1 MKIIKEYTIKKGFL
15 KKYVLQNCEK
25 NKIFVENICIV
36 YQRAKW
42 ANFYCSTAQQSSI
55 LDSLKESWV

>member
-1 MKIIKEYTIKKGFL
+1 MKIKKEFIIKKGFK

-36 YQRAKW
+36 YQRAK
-42 ANFYCSTAQQSSI
+42 
-55 LDSLKESWV
+55 